1 MSSVIGRRTVLGA
14 ASFIGGSLALGAV
27 APAWARGKKG
37 VRDLRDAVAGKRIM
51 YAGTWLHVPFMD
63 RLAYARAAGF
73 DALSIFTE
81 EWRGLMKGGMTPE
94 QFRKQLAD
102 AGVTLTDFEGVM
114 NWIPGRVSGASAE
127 WSEQLD
133 RLTGEN
139 IFPLAVAAGAP
150 TVLVGDMNPEP
161 VDIDQ
166 AVAGFA
172 ALCDLAARHGLR
184 VELEFMPFGGIPD
197 LASAWEIVRRADR
210 PNGGLLIDSWHF
222 FRSNSSLD
230 LLAKIPGDK
239 IFAVQLNDAPA
250 KGEADLLEETM
261 HRRRLPGEGDFD
273 LAGLIVALKRTGFPG
288 PYGIES
294 YSDDFAQRGGA
305 EIAQRCATALDRV
318 LKN

>member
-1 MSSVIGRRTVLGA
+1 
-14 ASFIGGSLALGAV
+14 
-27 APAWARGKKG
+27 
-37 VRDLRDAVAGKRIM
+37 M

-63 RLAYARAAGF
+63 RLAYSRAAGF

-94 QFRKQLAD
+94 QFRKQMAD

-114 NWIPGRVSGASAE
+114 SWIPGRAAGSNAE
-127 WSEQLD
+127 WSAQLGE
-133 RLTGEN
+133 LTGEN

-150 TVLVGDMNPEP
+150 TVLVGDMNIEP

-166 AVAGFA
+166 AVIGFSR
-172 ALCDLAARHGLR
+172 LCDLAASFGLR
-184 VELEFMPFGGIPD
+184 VELEFLPFGGIPD
-197 LASAWEIVRRADR
+197 LATGWEIVRRADR

-239 IFAVQLNDAPA
+239 IFAVQLNDAPM
-250 KGEADLLEETM
+250 KGETDLLEETM
-261 HRRRLPGEGDFD
+261 HRRRLPGEGEFD
-273 LAGLIVALKRTGFPG
+273 LAGLIAALKSTGFPG

-294 YSDDFAQRGGA
+294 YSDDFATLNGG
-305 EIAQRCATALDRV
+305 EIALRSATALDRV